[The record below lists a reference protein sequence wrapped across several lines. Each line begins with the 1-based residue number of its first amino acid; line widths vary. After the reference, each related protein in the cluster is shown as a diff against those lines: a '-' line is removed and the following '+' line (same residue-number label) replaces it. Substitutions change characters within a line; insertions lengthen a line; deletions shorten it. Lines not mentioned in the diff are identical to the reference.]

1 MADYESGFGNQTGNN
16 LIGRSGLTALYQKP
30 SNCDL
35 AEKYRAEMQA
45 ALDVVCRIMGEA
57 SRNKFEIQ
65 FSLGA
70 DAIGTRS

>member
-35 AEKYRAEMQA
+35 AEKYRAEMQM
-45 ALDVVCRIMGEA
+45 ALDVVCRIHG
-57 SRNKFEIQ
+57 RGQ
-65 FSLGA
+65 PQ
-70 DAIGTRS
+70 

>member
-35 AEKYRAEMQA
+35 AEKRCSHRHQA
-45 ALDVVCRIMGEA
+45 AL
-57 SRNKFEIQ
+57 RN
-65 FSLGA
+65 
-70 DAIGTRS
+70 D